1 MTAREHEGVAA
12 LLAWFG
18 REGVDLP
25 WRRTR
30 DRWAVLVAE
39 AQLQATPVARVLPYF
54 ERFMARWPTPEAMA
68 AEPLGNVLAAW
79 HGLGYPRRARN
90 LHAVARAV
98 AEDGWPPVDRL
109 EELPGV
115 GPYTAAAVRC
125 FAGGEDV
132 LPVDTNVRRV
142 LARRFP
148 GGWPGTP
155 DGQGWAAGQ
164 ALMDLGRLWCTA
176 RAPRCDEGCPV
187 GDGCPSAGAGAA
199 LAATPPGRRQG
210 RYEGSMRQRRGV
222 LLGAL
227 AERGEVPVDRDPE
240 AAASL
245 VADGLAGSRDG
256 LLVPVG
262 A

>member
-1 MTAREHEGVAA
+1 MTARGDEGVAA

-18 REGVDLP
+18 REGADLP

-39 AQLQATPVARVLPYF
+39 AQLQATQVARVIPYF

-90 LHAVARAV
+90 LHAAARAI
-98 AEDGWPPVDRL
+98 AEGGWPAADRL
-109 EELPGV
+109 QQLPGV
-115 GPYTAAAVRC
+115 GAYTAAALRC
-125 FAGGEDV
+125 FADGEAV
-132 LPVDTNVRRV
+132 LPVDTNVGRV

-148 GGWPGTP
+148 DGWPGTP
-155 DGQGWAAGQ
+155 DGAGWAAGQ
-164 ALMDLGRLWCTA
+164 ALMDLGRRWCTA
-176 RAPRCDEGCPV
+176 RAPRCGGCPV
-187 GDGCPSAGAGAA
+187 APGCPSAGDEAA
-199 LAATPPGRRQG
+199 LEATRPGRRQG
-210 RYEGSMRQRRGV
+210 RYEGSMRQRRGL

-245 VADGLAGSRDG
+245 VAEGLAGRRDG
-256 LLVPVG
+256 LLVPAG
-262 A
+262 G